1 MILDSPH
8 QKRILVYSIK
18 DPVFF
23 LFHVDDRIF
32 MNPKKGGVYKMIAD
46 FKSTNLDIEDRED
59 IADYLGLK
67 LFNYKTN

>member
-1 MILDSPH
+1 
-8 QKRILVYSIK
+8 
-18 DPVFF
+18 
-23 LFHVDDRIF
+23 
-32 MNPKKGGVYKMIAD
+32 MIAD